1 VNTEFISTPSLVIR
15 PKGTG
20 GSVVLATQL
29 TERDLTE
36 RDQAGFTQKWAGALA
51 VGDM

>member
-1 VNTEFISTPSLVIR
+1 VNTEFISTPSLVIS

-29 TERDLTE
+29 NERDLTE
-36 RDQAGFTQKWAGALA
+36 RDEAGFTQEWAWALA
-51 VGDM
+51 V